1 MRWRVTAF
9 PARRGRALAAAA
21 PLAGIPEFAF
31 IAGRPT
37 TTTRPRFFG
46 TLALWGGVAI
56 LRGEGRVRRLV
67 DAACSGPGPAVQ
79 DEHVGC
85 VACGGRGDCGRR
97 GGGA

>member
-21 PLAGIPEFAF
+21 LLAGIPEFAF
-31 IAGRPT
+31 IGGAANNDNAAAL
-37 TTTRPRFFG
+37 FG